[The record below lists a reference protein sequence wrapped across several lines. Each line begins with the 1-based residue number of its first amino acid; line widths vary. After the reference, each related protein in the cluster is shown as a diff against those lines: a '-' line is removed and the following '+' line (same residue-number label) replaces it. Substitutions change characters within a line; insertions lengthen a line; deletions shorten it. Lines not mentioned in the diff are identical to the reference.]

1 MRFGFQVKIDKGFER
16 ALKYALELGCECIQT
31 LITSPLTWRI
41 SGNPSGLKW
50 YVEELRLND
59 ISPVAIHAPYLLNL
73 ATPEED
79 IYRKSILI
87 LSEHMEVAEEAGA
100 DFVIVHSG
108 SHKGAGASL
117 GMSRL
122 ISALQKLSD
131 FHKGKAMILVENTSG
146 AGGEIC
152 SSIEEMELLLKEVDK
167 SKIGICLD
175 TCHLFAFGYDLSS
188 PEKVREISEEV
199 RGKIGE
205 SLKLLHLNDCKTPM
219 GSKID
224 RHESLGKGRIG
235 LKGIKAIIND
245 PFFKNLPA
253 IMETPYDPI
262 EDRYNI
268 NLAKRLRDESN
279 FEGGKSV

>member
-1 MRFGFQVKIDKGFER
+1 MRFGFQVKIDKGFEK

-59 ISPVAIHAPYLLNL
+59 ISPIAIHAPYLLNL
-73 ATPEED
+73 STPEED
-79 IYRKSILI
+79 VYRKSILI
-87 LSEHMEVAEEAGA
+87 LSEHLEFAEETGA
-100 DFVIVHSG
+100 DFVIVHAG

-131 FHKGKAMILVENTSG
+131 FHKGKTMILVENTSG

-152 SSIEEMELLLKEVDK
+152 SSLDEMELLLREVDK

-188 PEKVREISEEV
+188 SQKVREFSEEV
-199 RGKIGE
+199 EGKIGGY
-205 SLKLLHLNDCKTPM
+205 LKLLHLNDCKTPL
-219 GSKID
+219 GSKVD

-235 LKGIKAIIND
+235 LKGIRAIIND
-245 PFFKNLPA
+245 PFFKKLPA
-253 IMETPYDPI
+253 IMETPYDPV

-268 NLAKRLRDESN
+268 NLAKRLREESN
-279 FEGGKSV
+279 FEGV

>member
-1 MRFGFQVKIDKGFER
+1 MRFGFQVKIDKGFEK

-31 LITSPLTWRI
+31 LITSPLTWKI

-59 ISPVAIHAPYLLNL
+59 ISPIAIHAPYLLNL
-73 ATPEED
+73 STPEED
-79 IYRKSILI
+79 VYRKSILV
-87 LSEHMEVAEEAGA
+87 LSEHLEFAEEAGA
-100 DFVIVHSG
+100 DFVIVHAG

-131 FHKGKAMILVENTSG
+131 FQQRRTTILVENTPG

-152 SSIEEMELLLKEVDK
+152 SSLGEMELLLRGVEK

-175 TCHLFAFGYDLSS
+175 ICHLFAFGYDLSS
-188 PEKVREISEEV
+188 SVKVKEFSEEV
-199 RGKIGE
+199 KGKIGN
-205 SLKLLHLNDCKTPM
+205 SVKLLHLNDCKTPL
-219 GSKID
+219 GSKVD

-235 LKGIKAIIND
+235 LEGIKAIIND
-245 PFFKNLPA
+245 PFFKNLSA

-262 EDRYNI
+262 EDKYNI
-268 NLAKRLRDESN
+268 NLAKRLRDEGN
-279 FEGGKSV
+279 FEGG

>member
-1 MRFGFQVKIDKGFER
+1 MRFGFQVKIDKGFEK
-16 ALKYALELGCECIQT
+16 ALEYALELGCECIQT
-31 LITSPLTWRI
+31 LITSPLTWKI

-59 ISPVAIHAPYLLNL
+59 ISPIAIHAPYLLNL
-73 ATPEED
+73 STSEED
-79 IYRKSILI
+79 VYRKSILI
-87 LSEHMEVAEEAGA
+87 LSEHLEFAEEAGA
-100 DFVIVHSG
+100 DFVIVHAG

-131 FHKGKAMILVENTSG
+131 FQQGRTTILVENTPG

-152 SSIEEMELLLKEVDK
+152 SSLDEIELLLRGVEK

-188 PEKVREISEEV
+188 SVKVREFSEEV
-199 RGKIGE
+199 KGKIGNNV
-205 SLKLLHLNDCKTPM
+205 KLLHLNDCKTPL
-219 GSKID
+219 GSKVD

-235 LKGIKAIIND
+235 LEGIKAIIND

-262 EDRYNI
+262 EDKYNI
-268 NLAKRLRDESN
+268 NLAKRLRDEGN
-279 FEGGKSV
+279 FEGG